1 MAVTQNINL
10 YVLKLFSIFKL
21 IREKWDKQDRQ
32 ILTAK
37 SLKDF
42 DVQIYTIISNGRRG
56 RVNSVYGISHT

>member
-37 SLKDF
+37 FLKDF